1 MQFCHNSGGLI
12 QTLFVLKLITSPL
25 FSPTEKEHHICTF
38 IPNLSKHIVGAGSL
52 YMVVALSVE
61 RYLSISNSSQQDKV
75 GKLSQ
80 KNQNKFWLF
89 QGSFFGYVLPVLV
102 FSTAFNF
109 PKFFEFST
117 HYLYSNDG

>member
-12 QTLFVLKLITSPL
+12 QKLFVLKLITSPL

-80 KNQNKFWLF
+80 KNKKKQAGAELCQAKHSL
-89 QGSFFGYVLPVLV
+89 S
-102 FSTAFNF
+102 
-109 PKFFEFST
+109 
-117 HYLYSNDG
+117 

>member
-12 QTLFVLKLITSPL
+12 QKLFVLKLITSPL

-75 GKLSQ
+75 GKHIPNNEKILMISGVLLWLRAACACVFYSIQLS
-80 KNQNKFWLF
+80 K
-89 QGSFFGYVLPVLV
+89 V
-102 FSTAFNF
+102 F
-109 PKFFEFST
+109 
-117 HYLYSNDG
+117 